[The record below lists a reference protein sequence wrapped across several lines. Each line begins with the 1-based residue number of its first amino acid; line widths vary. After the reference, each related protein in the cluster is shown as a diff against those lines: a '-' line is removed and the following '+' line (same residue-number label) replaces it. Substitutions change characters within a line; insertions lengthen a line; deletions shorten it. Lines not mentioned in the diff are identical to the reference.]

1 MEYTIKKMTQ
11 LSGVSA
17 RTLRFYDEIGLLRP
31 ARINSSGYRIYGEN
45 EIDRLQQILFYRSLD
60 FKLETIRELLDNK
73 EFDKIQ
79 SFEEQKQ
86 LLLKKREQL
95 DALLTN
101 IQHTIDHHKGERN
114 MSSEEKFEAFKKQKL
129 QENEEKYGQ
138 EIREKYGKE
147 TVEAS
152 NKKWGAMSEEDFQEM
167 QQTEQELF
175 VKLSGYL
182 KEPDIESNL
191 AKEIFQL
198 HKKWL
203 SFSWGSYAPEAHKGL
218 GEMYVADERFAS
230 YYNDRIGNGAAD
242 ALNKIINRYAM

>member
-86 LLLKKREQL
+86 LLLKK
-95 DALLTN
+95 
-101 IQHTIDHHKGERN
+101 
-114 MSSEEKFEAFKKQKL
+114 
-129 QENEEKYGQ
+129 EN
-138 EIREKYGKE
+138 
-147 TVEAS
+147 S
-152 NKKWGAMSEEDFQEM
+152 
-167 QQTEQELF
+167 
-175 VKLSGYL
+175 
-182 KEPDIESNL
+182 
-191 AKEIFQL
+191 
-198 HKKWL
+198 
-203 SFSWGSYAPEAHKGL
+203 
-218 GEMYVADERFAS
+218 
-230 YYNDRIGNGAAD
+230 
-242 ALNKIINRYAM
+242 